1 MPRRRDGDRGGRR
14 PGGRR
19 DAPRDQES
27 GRGGR
32 GNPRP
37 KKTQEE
43 LDAEMDNYFGGNS
56 APAAEQAGETA
67 PAAAAPVHTDDID
80 MIE

>member
-1 MPRRRDGDRGGRR
+1 MPPRRGGRR

-19 DAPRDQES
+19 DGGAPKEQEG

-43 LDAEMDNYFGGNS
+43 LDAEMADYFGGGSGGAAAAGSEAPNGS
-56 APAAEQAGETA
+56 VPAPAAHE
-67 PAAAAPVHTDDID
+67 DLD